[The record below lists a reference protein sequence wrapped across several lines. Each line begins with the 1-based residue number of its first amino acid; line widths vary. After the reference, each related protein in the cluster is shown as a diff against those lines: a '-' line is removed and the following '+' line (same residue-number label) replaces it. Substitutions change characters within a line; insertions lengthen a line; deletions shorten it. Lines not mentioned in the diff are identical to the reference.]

1 MGKNSLSTTGI
12 SLSQAQ
18 SISNLCNQRALDINT
33 KISGCNNSEKSL
45 KIDNAEYIETKGK
58 KLPEN
63 VSELLKEKS
72 SLHATQAFLM
82 ENIKSKDLI
91 IRELQSKRFVAI
103 DERPKSPAYES
114 MEVIPTVGEEWG
126 WEQLTTN
133 EYYEFLEAEAF
144 AAHFGQFIHKGGQL
158 DRLRT
163 ELPHIKTLEWIEVK
177 QGEKTPLNI
186 NVHHNQEELLKLHE
200 ELASVHRGYEQKVN
214 YFKAKVKNLTTEE
227 NARIAKENGQKQA
240 EVNANNNKL
249 RADFDSLNK
258 VWEDNQKTLA
268 QNFEEK
274 RQNDI
279 KTAASL
285 RIQVDPRFQ
294 STIDTFLKNLE

>member
-1 MGKNSLSTTGI
+1 MS
-12 SLSQAQ
+12 
-18 SISNLCNQRALDINT
+18 
-33 KISGCNNSEKSL
+33 
-45 KIDNAEYIETKGK
+45 
-58 KLPEN
+58 
-63 VSELLKEKS
+63 
-72 SLHATQAFLM
+72 
-82 ENIKSKDLI
+82 
-91 IRELQSKRFVAI
+91 
-103 DERPKSPAYES
+103 
-114 MEVIPTVGEEWG
+114 
-126 WEQLTTN
+126 
-133 EYYEFLEAEAF
+133 
-144 AAHFGQFIHKGGQL
+144 
-158 DRLRT
+158 
-163 ELPHIKTLEWIEVK
+163 
-177 QGEKTPLNI
+177 
-186 NVHHNQEELLKLHE
+186 NQEELLKLHE

-227 NARIAKENGQKQA
+227 NAKIAKENGQKQA